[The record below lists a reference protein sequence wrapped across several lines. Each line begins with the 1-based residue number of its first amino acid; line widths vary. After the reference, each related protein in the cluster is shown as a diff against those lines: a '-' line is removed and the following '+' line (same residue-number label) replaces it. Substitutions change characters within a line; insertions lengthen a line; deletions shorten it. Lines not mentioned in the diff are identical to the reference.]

1 MSLQLTASVPERGV
15 EIELAVED
23 GETLALVG
31 PNGAGKSTVLSLVSG
46 ALRPARAEVVLDG
59 RVLTGARTWVPPH
72 RRRVTTL
79 AQDPV
84 LFPHLSAL
92 GNVRFALRSQGVPRV
107 RARAEAAQRLDEL
120 GLSELAHR
128 RPSRLSGGQAQRVA
142 IARALAADP
151 RLLLLDEPMSALDID
166 VAPAMREQLGR
177 FLSERTALIV
187 THDVLDALTL
197 ADRLAVLED
206 GRLVE
211 HGPAEEVLSRPRS
224 AFAARFAGLNLV
236 TGRWDGAAIETAG
249 GGRLRAR
256 GGFPPGCEVHAAFRP
271 SRVRLVDEGGLA
283 RTVRSVAPSGDLV
296 RVRTEDIAAD
306 LPAQDVAARRLGTG
320 TPVRLEVPA
329 DAVRTYRA

>member
-1 MSLQLTASVPERGV
+1 MSLHVTASVPERGV
-15 EIELAVED
+15 ELELAVED

-59 RVLTGARTWVPPH
+59 RVLTGERDWVPPH
-72 RRRVTTL
+72 RRSVTTL

-84 LFPHLSAL
+84 LFPHLTAL
-92 GNVRFALRSQGVPRV
+92 GNIRFALRSQGVPRA
-107 RARAEAAQRLDEL
+107 RAREEAVQWLGEL
-120 GLSELAHR
+120 ELSEFAHR

-166 VAPAMREQLGR
+166 VAPALREQLGR
-177 FLSERTALIV
+177 FLAERTALIV

-197 ADRLAVLED
+197 ADRIAVLED

-211 HGPAEEVLSRPRS
+211 HGPAEEVLGRPRT

-236 TGRWDGAAIETAG
+236 TGRWDGAAVAPEG

-256 GGFPPGCEVHAAFRP
+256 AGFPPGCEVHAAFRP
-271 SRVRLVDEGGLA
+271 SQVRVVDEGGLA
-283 RTVRSVAPSGDLV
+283 RTVRSVVPSGDLV

-306 LPAQDVAARRLGTG
+306 LPAQEVATRRLGTG
-320 TPVRLEVPA
+320 SPVRLEVPA
-329 DAVRTYRA
+329 ESVTTYRA